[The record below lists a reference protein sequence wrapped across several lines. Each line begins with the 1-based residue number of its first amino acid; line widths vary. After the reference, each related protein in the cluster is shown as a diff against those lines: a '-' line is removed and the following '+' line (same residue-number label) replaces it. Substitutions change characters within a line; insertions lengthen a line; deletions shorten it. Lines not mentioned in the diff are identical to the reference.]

1 MREPRSAGNLWGS
14 ACKVVF
20 AVLILSSTIFASTY
34 DLESSWGPNNPN
46 GPWAFLQGATLLYQ
60 SACNFFA
67 PNCPPTDPY
76 LPVWSQVLLNATPN
90 LPYYEPGDVWTH
102 SVDGFNGNPGLG
114 ESMLRWT
121 APFTGT
127 ISITGDIWYLHGTC
141 CTDRSNDFFLY
152 LNNTLLTS
160 GTVSG
165 SGPNLH
171 DRTNPI
177 VFSFAGDL
185 VKAGDTLTLVVERS
199 AGQSAGVRRRR
210 ESDNYGNAGID
221 CPRTQQ
227 PPSPP
232 DGDHCRAG
240 RCAPEITE
248 LA

>member
-14 ACKVVF
+14 GCKVVF
-20 AVLILSSTIFASTY
+20 AVPILCSTIFATTY
-34 DLESSWGPNNPN
+34 GLKSSWGPNNPN
-46 GPWAFLQGATLLYQ
+46 GPWAFLQGTTLLPYQ

-67 PNCPPTDPY
+67 PNCPPT
-76 LPVWSQVLLNATPN
+76 
-90 LPYYEPGDVWTH
+90 DVWTH

-121 APFTGT
+121 APLTGT

-165 SGPNLH
+165 SGANLH

-199 AGQSAGVRRRR
+199 PWAKCWVRRRR

-221 CPRTQQ
+221 CPRTQH
-227 PPSPP
+227 PPSPRGRGSLP
-232 DGDHCRAG
+232 RWALRA
-240 RCAPEITE
+240 ENY
-248 LA
+248 